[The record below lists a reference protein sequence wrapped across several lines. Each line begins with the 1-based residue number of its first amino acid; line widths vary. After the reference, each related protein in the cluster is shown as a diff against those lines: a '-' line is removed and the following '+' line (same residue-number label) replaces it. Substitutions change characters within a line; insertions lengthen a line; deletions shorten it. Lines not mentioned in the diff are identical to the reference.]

1 MGSLEKFLAPEHQN
15 ENMKRKLL
23 SDLMKT
29 AQNRI
34 IS

>member
-1 MGSLEKFLAPEHQN
+1 MGSLEKIFAPEHQN

-23 SDLMKT
+23 SDPMKT

-34 IS
+34 VS